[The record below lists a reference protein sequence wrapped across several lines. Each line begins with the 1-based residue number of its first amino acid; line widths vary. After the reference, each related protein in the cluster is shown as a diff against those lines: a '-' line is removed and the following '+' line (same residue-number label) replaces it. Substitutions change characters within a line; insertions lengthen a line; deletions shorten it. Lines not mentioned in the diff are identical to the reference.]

1 MGYTFDY
8 ERLIY
13 RPDRYEGRSD
23 GSVYDVRTSLK
34 LTAEGVSWQIEG
46 CNFLRPSVVDRA
58 KAARG
63 LREFEKLVPPTDEQA
78 SAFFDS
84 VFPLPQSPVA

>member
-1 MGYTFDY
+1 MGYDFDR

-13 RPDRYEGRSD
+13 RPFRDEGVSV
-23 GSVYDVRTSLK
+23 GSVYDVRTCLK
-34 LTAEGVSWQIEG
+34 LTSEGIPWGYGTGE
-46 CNFLRPSVVDRA
+46 FLRPSVVDRA

-63 LREFEKLVPPTDEQA
+63 LRELEKLVMVTDEQA

>member
-1 MGYTFDY
+1 MGYNFDR

-13 RPDRYEGRSD
+13 RPDKDEGVSV
-23 GSVYDVRTSLK
+23 GSVYDVRTCLK
-34 LTAEGVSWQIEG
+34 LTADGVSWQIEG
-46 CNFLRPSVVDRA
+46 CNFLRPNVVDRA

-63 LREFEKLVPPTDEQA
+63 FREFEKLVMVTDEQA
-78 SAFFDS
+78 SAFFDL